1 MSTLKANTIL
11 AASGLAAD
19 PVAIPG
25 LDKRFATA
33 WVNFNGLGVVA
44 IRSAYNVASI
54 TDNGV
59 GDYTVNFTT
68 PMANANYAPSF
79 AGQRNV
85 ALGSPDSVVGI
96 NGAPTINGL
105 RVICSNGIGGLEDF
119 TIVSA
124 HIMGGQA

>member
-33 WVNFNGLGVVA
+33 WVNFNGLGTVA

-54 TDNGV
+54 TDNTV
-59 GDYTVNFTT
+59 GDYTVNFAV
-68 PMANANYAPSF
+68 PMSNANYAEALSAGTVTGSNLF
-79 AGQRNV
+79 AYPAVTKTAAQLR
-85 ALGSPDSVVGI
+85 
-96 NGAPTINGL
+96 L
-105 RVICSNGIGGLEDF
+105 RVS
-119 TIVSA
+119 TVSPA
-124 HIMGGQA
+124 LTDADLISALFFGGQA